1 MVFSE
6 IMCDGGHIRNVSN
19 MEAIYPFG
27 DVCLLPSKNNLI
39 PELNYPEL
47 WIRFFLEGGILY
59 DILFL

>member
-6 IMCDGGHIRNVSN
+6 IMCDGGHIRNVSKLN

-47 WIRFFLEGGILY
+47 CIRFF
-59 DILFL
+59 